1 MSWTVTYYNEQVR
14 KAVYS
19 VPRGILARYLR
30 YVELM
35 EKHGVDLRAPHS
47 EPMGEGLFELRPK
60 SREGIGRVLY
70 CTLAGSTVVILHSI
84 VKKTQKT
91 PQKDIDIARQ
101 RMREVK
107 NG

>member
-1 MSWTVTYYNEQVR
+1 MPS
-14 KAVYS
+14 
-19 VPRGILARYLR
+19 GILARYLR

-47 EPMGEGLFELRPK
+47 EPMGDGLFELRPK
-60 SREGIGRVLY
+60 AAEGIGRIFY
-70 CTLAGSTVVILHSI
+70 CMVKGATIVVLHSI

-91 PQKDIDIARQ
+91 PRKELATARQ
-101 RMREVK
+101 RMEEVK

>member
-1 MSWTVTYYNEQVR
+1 MKWTVTYFDQKVQQEVF
-14 KAVYS
+14 S
-19 VPRGILARYLR
+19 LPRGILARYLR

-47 EPMGEGLFELRPK
+47 APMGEGLFELRLK
-60 SREGIGRVLY
+60 ASEGIGRVFY
-70 CTLAGSTVVILHSI
+70 CTVKGATIVILHSI

-91 PQKDIDIARQ
+91 PHKDLEMAKR
-101 RMREVK
+101 RLEEVK